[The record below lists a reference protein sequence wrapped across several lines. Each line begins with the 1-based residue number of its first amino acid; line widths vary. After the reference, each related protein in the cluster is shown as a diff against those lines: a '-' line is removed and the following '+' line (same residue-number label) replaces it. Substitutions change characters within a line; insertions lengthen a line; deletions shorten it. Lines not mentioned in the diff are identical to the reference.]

1 MNKFPGE
8 SADAGDAHPAPLI
21 AAAGHATLAGWQQ
34 AGHHFDYRGQRI
46 FYRDEGAGDAA
57 LLCIHGFPTASWDW
71 HPLWPALTAQHAR
84 VIAPD
89 MIGFGFSA
97 KPRAYDYSLLDQAD
111 LHLALLAHLGVT
123 RVHVLAHDYG
133 VSVAQELLARELEGR
148 TPTLQ
153 SVTLLNGGLFPETHR
168 PVLMQKLLLG
178 PLGPLLTRLTRERTF
193 ARSFSA
199 VFGANTKP
207 SARELQEFWQ
217 LVERDGG
224 ARLLHRLIRYI
235 PERRAQRER
244 WVGALQNTRVP
255 LRLVNGPDD
264 PVSGAHMVAR
274 YRERV
279 PNPDVVSLPG
289 IGHYPQVEAPAQVL
303 AALMAFH
310 ERLRA

>member
-1 MNKFPGE
+1 M
-8 SADAGDAHPAPLI
+8 AHAGDAHPAPLI
-21 AAAGHATLAGWQQ
+21 AAAGRAALAGWQQ
-34 AGHHFDYRGQRI
+34 AGHHFHYRGQRI

-71 HPLWPALTAQHAR
+71 HALWPALRAQHAR

-97 KPRAYDYSLLDQAD
+97 KPRGYDYSLVDQAS
-111 LHLALLAHLGVT
+111 LHLALLAQLGIT

-199 VFGANTKP
+199 VFGANTQP
-207 SARELQEFWQ
+207 SARELHEFWQ

-244 WVGALQNTRVP
+244 WVGALQRTRVP
-255 LRLVNGPDD
+255 LRLINGPDD

-274 YRERV
+274 YCELV

-303 AALMAFH
+303 AALTAFH
-310 ERLRA
+310 QRLRA